1 MRKWFVRIEDGIGNQ
16 MFIYAHARE
25 LQEKY
30 GGEIVLDTHAI
41 TSKHWIS
48 LPHLFLNEHV
58 RVSNAWDKLEL
69 YPLVLLKK
77 IIFCFFKPK
86 TLKQYKF
93 WGKLGLLIQYQIPY
107 FDSLVKPIFR
117 SGYVIGG
124 WMSDKFFADVQEI
137 MHEEFKVKEPV
148 SENNRRVIEELNS
161 CESVCL
167 HIRLGDYLDEQWR
180 SKLYLCDN
188 DYYNNAINE
197 IKKHVSNPVFYVF
210 APTHRDFEMIQ
221 KDFKFNAPVKLL
233 DLGNTDYEDLQL
245 MYACKH
251 FIISNSTY
259 SWWAQY
265 MGSNP
270 NKVVVAP
277 SLFNNVKAWD
287 MHDIYQSNWKIVQL
301 SKKEK
306 TN

>member
-1 MRKWFVRIEDGIGNQ
+1 MRKWFIRIEDGIGNQ

-30 GGEIVLDTHAI
+30 GGEIVIDAHAV
-41 TSKHWIS
+41 TSKQWIS
-48 LPHLFLNEHV
+48 LPHLFLNDHV

-77 IIFCFFKPK
+77 IKDRFCKTK
-86 TLKQYKF
+86 TLKQYRF

-107 FDSLVKPIFR
+107 YDSLVKPIFR
-117 SGYVIGG
+117 SGYVVGG
-124 WMSDKFFADVQEI
+124 WMSDKFFPDVQEI
-137 MHEEFKVKEPV
+137 LHEEYKVKEPV
-148 SENNRRVIEELNS
+148 SENNKKIIEELNS
-161 CESVCL
+161 CESVCI

-180 SKLYLCDN
+180 SKLYICDN

-197 IKKHVSNPVFYVF
+197 IKKFVSNPVFYVF
-210 APTHRDFEMIQ
+210 APTHKDFEMIQ
-221 KDFKFNAPVKLL
+221 KDFVFDAPVKLL

-251 FIISNSTY
+251 YIISNSTY

-265 MGSNP
+265 MGSSP

-287 MHDIYQSNWKIVQL
+287 ERDTYQSNWKIVQL
-301 SKKEK
+301 NKKEK
-306 TN
+306 TL

>member
-1 MRKWFVRIEDGIGNQ
+1 MRKWFIRVEDGIGNQ

-30 GGEIVLDTHAI
+30 GGEIVIDTHAV
-41 TSKHWIS
+41 TSKQWIS

-77 IIFCFFKPK
+77 IKDRLFKTK
-86 TLKQYKF
+86 TLKQYRF

-107 FDSLVKPIFR
+107 YDSLVKPIFR

-124 WMSDKFFADVQEI
+124 WMSDKFFADVQELL
-137 MHEEFKVKEPV
+137 HEEFKVKEPV
-148 SENNRRVIEELNS
+148 SEKNRKVIEELNS
-161 CESVCL
+161 CESVCI
-167 HIRLGDYLDEQWR
+167 HIRLGDYLDEQW
-180 SKLYLCDN
+180 SEKLYICDN
-188 DYYNNAINE
+188 DYYNDAITE
-197 IKKHVSNPVFYVF
+197 IKKHVANPVFYVF
-210 APTHRDFEMIQ
+210 APTHKDFEMIQ
-221 KDFKFNAPVKLL
+221 KDFEFDAPVNFL

-251 FIISNSTY
+251 YIISNSTY

-301 SKKEK
+301 NKKEK
-306 TN
+306 TL